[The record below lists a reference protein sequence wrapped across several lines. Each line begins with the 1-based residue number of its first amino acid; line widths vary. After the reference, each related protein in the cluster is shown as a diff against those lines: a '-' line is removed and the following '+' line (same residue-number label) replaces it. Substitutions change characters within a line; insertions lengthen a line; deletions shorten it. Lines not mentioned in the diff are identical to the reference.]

1 MKKLLALLLAAVL
14 LAVSAV
20 GFAEEAGGA
29 EYAALVLSDPIVTM
43 TEDGSEMQFDL
54 TGLSLALEAA
64 STDEETLLGATL
76 YGPENAAAAVKA
88 LISGEQ
94 LILAMDGLSKAFS
107 LDLTELAEAA
117 VEMTGVNTTFD
128 FEAMIEEL
136 QGMISISE
144 IAEPQDVEFLN
155 GTAAATGMCIS
166 VPREALEYIGLYDAM
181 DDDLS
186 EGDLYAEDNAE
197 VAVEGAE
204 LVIWATDSMSD
215 LRFDLALALSD
226 GSEFPLAALL
236 ALDETGENG
245 SFAAYANG
253 AQFLSGGFETS
264 EHIVLVTGVFQTD
277 ETETPVTVELEI
289 AEEQPEG
296 SDSYDA
302 KRISLSVTED
312 GEDYEGFEV
321 YLCSANHASYYTF
334 TIVVD
339 GTLVQLG
346 YDGTDGI
353 AATGAHETRGE
364 LFFIVTDG
372 EVNGNTIK
380 GEIVVTTVSGTTI
393 DQLPDLSGL
402 QLLTLEDME
411 NIDEDSEL
419 MNEVMTV
426 LTNAVLELQKIPLIG
441 EILEETAEY

>member
-107 LDLTELAEAA
+107 IDIAELVAAAED
-117 VEMTGVNTTFD
+117 MTGLTTTFD
-128 FEAMIEEL
+128 FEAMMEDL
-136 QGMISISE
+136 MGMISINE

-155 GTAAATGMCIS
+155 GTAAASGMCIS
-166 VPREALEYIGLYDAM
+166 VPREALEYIGLYDATE
-181 DDDLS
+181 DWA

-197 VAVEGAE
+197 VVVEGAE
-204 LVIWATDSMSD
+204 LVIWASDSMTD

-245 SFAAYANG
+245 SFVAYANDV
-253 AQFLSGGFETS
+253 QFLSGGFETG
-264 EHIVLVTGVFQTD
+264 EHIVLVTGVIQTD

-289 AEEQPEG
+289 ADEQPEG

-312 GEDYEGFEV
+312 GENYEGFEV
-321 YLCSANHASYYTF
+321 YLCSADHASYYTF

-353 AATGAHETRGE
+353 ASTGAHETRGE
-364 LFFIVTDG
+364 LFFIMTDG
-372 EVNGNTIK
+372 KVNGNTIEGK
-380 GEIVVTTVSGTTI
+380 IIVTTVSGTTI

-426 LTNAVLELQKIPLIG
+426 LTNAVLELQTIPLIG